1 MSAAKPPS
9 QALIALVQPPSR
21 FMGKSLQPSPAQTMK
36 PTQQALPLCPVFVAT
51 LLSALL
57 LSSCAGVDTRPK
69 RIVYFAAAKCE
80 LPEYPFAARR
90 KEITG
95 RTGLRVEVNPEG
107 VVTSVVIT
115 KSSGDTREHDLLD
128 SLAKK
133 SFQTCVFAPAPGT
146 RSATAPVDY
155 VWKLVDP

>member
-1 MSAAKPPS
+1 MKQAK
-9 QALIALVQPPSR
+9 QIRGLN
-21 FMGKSLQPSPAQTMK
+21 
-36 PTQQALPLCPVFVAT
+36 PVFLAT
-51 LLSALL
+51 LSSALL
-57 LSSCAGVDTRPK
+57 LSSCASVDARPK

-90 KEITG
+90 KETTG
-95 RTGLRVEVNPEG
+95 RTGLMVEVNPEG
-107 VVTSVVIT
+107 AVTSVVIK

-128 SLAKK
+128 RLAKK
-133 SFQTCVFAPAPGT
+133 SFETCVFAPAPGT